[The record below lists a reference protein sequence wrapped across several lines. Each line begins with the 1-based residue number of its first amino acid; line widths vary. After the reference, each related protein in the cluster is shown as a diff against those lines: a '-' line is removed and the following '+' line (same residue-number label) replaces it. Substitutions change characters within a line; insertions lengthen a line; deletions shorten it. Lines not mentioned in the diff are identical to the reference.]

1 MKNLVKVSG
10 FLAAL
15 LCPQLCLAVSSA
27 ELYTSKSYGYGRFEA
42 RLRFAPNDGV
52 VASFFLWKDGSE
64 KAGAYWNELDFE
76 KLGADCHYQS
86 NAIYGNPSANHT
98 MNHTPPGDLCG
109 AYHTYAY
116 EWTAD
121 TVTWLV
127 DGAVIRKETGATA
140 QAFAQNASTGMQFHF
155 NLWPGDSSFGGT
167 LNPSALPLHQYI
179 DWVQYST
186 YADGAFTL
194 AWREDFNAATLPDGW
209 LTGDWGSP
217 KNQSTHAPGN
227 VNFINGFAVLS
238 LTADNAVGP
247 AGAMPGGSGGATSG
261 AAGSGG
267 IPASGGT
274 SNASAGAP
282 AVGGSPSSTGTGG
295 SPASTG
301 TGGSPGSTGTG
312 GSPGSTGSAGSP
324 ASTGSGGSPNA
335 GVAGTGTVPSGGPAS
350 APGSSSGSSSEG
362 CNVGRAPGT
371 GTWWWTLGIP
381 AMAFLRRRPRRQPA
395 A

>member
-1 MKNLVKVSG
+1 MKNLLKVSG
-10 FLAAL
+10 FLAAM

-52 VASFFLWKDGSE
+52 VSAFFLWKDGSE
-64 KAGAYWNELDFE
+64 KTGAYWNELDFE

-98 MNHTPPGDLCG
+98 TNHTPTGDLCG

-121 TVTWLV
+121 TITWLV

-140 QAFAQNASTGMQFHF
+140 QAFAENASAGMQFHF
-155 NLWPGDSSFGGT
+155 NVWPGDASFGGT

-179 DWVQYST
+179 DWVQYSS
-186 YADGAFTL
+186 YANGTFTL
-194 AWREDFNAATLPDGW
+194 AWREDFNGTTLPDGW

-227 VNFINGFAVLS
+227 VNLINGFAVLS

-267 IPASGGT
+267 APANGGT
-274 SNASAGAP
+274 SSAGAP
-282 AVGGSPSSTGTGG
+282 GIGGSTSAGTAGSPTSTGTAGSPGSNGTGG
-295 SPASTG
+295 APSSNGSAGTPASTG
-301 TGGSPGSTGTG
+301 TGGVPS
-312 GSPGSTGSAGSP
+312 
-324 ASTGSGGSPNA
+324 A
-335 GVAGTGTVPSGGPAS
+335 GVAGTGTVSSGGAPS
-350 APGSSSGSSSEG
+350 APGSSSGSSSDG
-362 CNVGRAPGT
+362 CNIGRAPGT
-371 GTWWWTLGIP
+371 ATWWWTLGFP
-381 AMAFLRRRPRRQPA
+381 ALAFLRRRLRRPLA

>member
-140 QAFAQNASTGMQFHF
+140 QAFAQNASTGMQF
-155 NLWPGDSSFGGT
+155 
-167 LNPSALPLHQYI
+167 
-179 DWVQYST
+179 
-186 YADGAFTL
+186 
-194 AWREDFNAATLPDGW
+194 
-209 LTGDWGSP
+209 
-217 KNQSTHAPGN
+217 
-227 VNFINGFAVLS
+227 NFINGFAVLS

-261 AAGSGG
+261 TAGSGG
-267 IPASGGT
+267 IPASGST

-324 ASTGSGGSPNA
+324 AS
-335 GVAGTGTVPSGGPAS
+335 
-350 APGSSSGSSSEG
+350 
-362 CNVGRAPGT
+362 
-371 GTWWWTLGIP
+371 
-381 AMAFLRRRPRRQPA
+381 
-395 A
+395 